1 MSVVKAIVQK
11 SYGDYSVLS
20 IQDVEKPTVRS
31 GEVLVKVQGVSLN
44 APDWRLLEGKPF
56 LVRLSS
62 GLLKPKHPV
71 KGTDFSG
78 TVVEIGDGVTSLQVG
93 DEVFG
98 DLADSGFGAFAEFVA
113 VKESLT
119 SKKPGN
125 LSSMEAAALPLT
137 AVTAL
142 QGIRDTGRLKQGEK
156 VLILGASGGVGTYA
170 LQLAKHFGAKVTAV
184 TSRKNMAQAMELGAE
199 EALDYKTL
207 DMLKLQDS
215 FDLVLAVNGYY
226 PVKVM
231 EKILKPQGRFVL
243 IGSSST
249 KELIRLSVLGK
260 LLSKKNGRSF
270 QVLLAKPSGK
280 DLTYIARLVEEGALR
295 PVIAKEIP
303 FEKIPEGIKELSEGH
318 VSGKIVSKP
327 PMQE

>member
-20 IQDVEKPTVRS
+20 IQDVDKPTVRS

-142 QGIRDTGRLKQGEK
+142 QVIRDAGRLKQGEK

-249 KELIRLSVLGK
+249 KELIRRKV
-260 LLSKKNGRSF
+260 
-270 QVLLAKPSGK
+270 
-280 DLTYIARLVEEGALR
+280 TRLVKN
-295 PVIAKEIP
+295 I
-303 FEKIPEGIKELSEGH
+303 IKLQQL
-318 VSGKIVSKP
+318 I
-327 PMQE
+327 